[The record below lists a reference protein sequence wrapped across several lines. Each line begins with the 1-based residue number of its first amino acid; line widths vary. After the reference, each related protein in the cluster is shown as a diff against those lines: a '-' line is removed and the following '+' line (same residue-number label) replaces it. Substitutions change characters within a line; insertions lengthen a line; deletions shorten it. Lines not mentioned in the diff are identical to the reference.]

1 MWLVTVVTVGCVL
14 FACDVD
20 CINGND
26 DDEMMVVMK

>member
-1 MWLVTVVTVGCVL
+1 MRLVTVLTVGCVL

-20 CINGND
+20 CIND